1 MTVFGLIQSIFEIF
15 EKLVAPVESFE
26 RLGLSLERF
35 GSQIIVLLNE

>member
-15 EKLVAPVESFE
+15 EKLVAPVESFD

-35 GSQIIVLLNE
+35 WVADYCIAE